1 MNRSTLAALWIV
13 LCSFATACAA
23 QPEEAP
29 RPHIVMIMADDMG
42 WADVSYHGGEIATP
56 EIDALMKQGR
66 RLDRFYV
73 QPQCTPTRAALLT
86 GKYPLRTATHY
97 GVILPHSQWGLP
109 LDEVT
114 MADLLNQAGYRTTM
128 VGKWHMG
135 HHAEAYLPENRGFDH
150 FFGHYLGSHDYFKHG
165 HAGGYDQHRNRQ
177 VTREE
182 GYATDLFAKEAV
194 QLISTHRGD
203 QPLFLYL
210 SFNAPHDPWQSK
222 PEDMAGY
229 EHMTNLRRTY
239 AGMMTAMD
247 RAIGEVADALEEAGM
262 ADNTLI
268 VFCSDNGGPHAGKA
282 TDNGPLRGGKGQ
294 TYEGGVRVPAFA
306 VWPARIPAGSA
317 SDELLYIGDLYPTF
331 GGLAGADLS
340 AVEADLDGLD
350 VRATLT
356 DGAPSGRQELALI
369 SGPDWFWNA
378 IYEGPWKLNRAVN
391 TENQGQPI
399 VKLFHLEDDPNE
411 QVDLLEAEPEVA
423 ARLQAKLDA
432 WIEAAEP
439 SRFTYE
445 DAKGEPPA
453 VWGQFE
459 DANPSAS
466 P

>member
-1 MNRSTLAALWIV
+1 MKRSFVVVLWMA
-13 LCSFATACAA
+13 LCSSTVSCAA
-23 QPEEAP
+23 DPAAAP

-42 WADVSYHGGEIATP
+42 WADVSYHGGDIATP
-56 EIDALMKQGR
+56 RIDALMERGR

-86 GKYPLRTATHY
+86 GKYPLRTAMHY

-109 LDEVT
+109 LGEVT
-114 MADLLNQAGYRTTM
+114 LGDLLQQAGYKTAI

-135 HHAEAYLPENRGFDH
+135 HHAEAYLPNERGFDH
-150 FFGHYLGSHDYFKHG
+150 FFGHLLGSHDYYRHT

-182 GYATDLFAKEAV
+182 GYATDLFAREAV
-194 QLISTHRGD
+194 QLISTHAGD
-203 QPLFLYL
+203 KPLFLFL

-229 EHMTNLRRTY
+229 EAMTKLRRTY

-247 RAIGEVADALEEAGM
+247 RAIGEVADALEDAGM
-262 ADNTLI
+262 AEDTLI
-268 VFCSDNGGPHAGKA
+268 VFCSDNGGPFVGEA

-331 GGLAGADLS
+331 GALAGADLGRFG
-340 AVEADLDGLD
+340 DTLDGRN
-350 VRATLT
+350 VVPTLAH
-356 DGAPSGRQELALI
+356 GAPSGRDELALI

-378 IYEGPWKLNRAVN
+378 VYEGPWKLNMAVN
-391 TENQGQPI
+391 TENQGEPI
-399 VKLFHLEDDPNE
+399 FELFNLEADPNE
-411 QVDLLEAEPEVA
+411 TTNRLDAEPEVA
-423 ARLQAKLDA
+423 SRLRAKLHA
-432 WIEAAEP
+432 WIESAEP
-439 SRFTYE
+439 SPFSYG
-445 DAKGEPPA
+445 DAKGDPPA
-453 VWGQFE
+453 IWGQFE
-459 DANPSAS
+459 KP
-466 P
+466 